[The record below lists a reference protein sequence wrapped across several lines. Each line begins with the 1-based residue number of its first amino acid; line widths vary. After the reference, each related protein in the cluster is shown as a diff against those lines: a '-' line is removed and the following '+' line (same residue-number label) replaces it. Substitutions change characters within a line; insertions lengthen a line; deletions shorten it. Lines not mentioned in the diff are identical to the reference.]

1 MKTAI
6 GDSIWEQKDE
16 GRPPTPQ
23 TQVYV
28 VMNDRWWFLDPEK
41 GEVYF
46 SLDRHELL
54 EYKGYW
60 KNKKQTQK
68 FQFDSVY
75 SEEGII
81 SYLKPKPES
90 SLKIAVFISDDYSV
104 LIFDLH
110 KEVLEEPNEEFE
122 EETDEQ

>member
-1 MKTAI
+1 MKTTI
-6 GDSIWEQKDE
+6 GESVWECKDE
-16 GRPPTPQ
+16 KRVPSTD
-23 TQVYV
+23 VYV
-28 VMNDRWWFLDPEK
+28 EMNDRWWFLDPEK

-68 FQFDSVY
+68 FQFDSVS

-90 SLKIAVFISDDYSV
+90 SLKIAVFIGDDYSV
-104 LIFDLH
+104 MIFDLC
-110 KEVLEEPNEEFE
+110 KELVEEPNQ
-122 EETDEQ
+122 ETDEQ